1 MTTEIGSEVRRI
13 GRDPDAFASF
23 CAAHLQAVQRFVAR
37 RVSDPH
43 LAADLTADVFIAA
56 INSADRYRPERGAPE
71 PWLMGVAR
79 NVVNAEFRRATR
91 NRAVTRRISVTE
103 LLDTESLA
111 DIEHRIDAERAARE
125 VYQAVSRLPRRDRA
139 LVELVAVDGVAINE
153 AARRLGIS
161 EGAARVRWH
170 RSRTRIKSQITTPIA
185 L

>member
-1 MTTEIGSEVRRI
+1 MTTETENEVRQI

-23 CAAHLQAVQRFVAR
+23 YVAHLHAVQRFIAR

-43 LAADLTADVFIAA
+43 LAADLSADVFIAA
-56 INSADRYRPERGAPE
+56 IDSADRYRPERGAPE
-71 PWLMGVAR
+71 AWLMGVAR
-79 NVVNAEFRRATR
+79 NVVNAEFRRATK
-91 NRAVTRRISVTE
+91 NRAVTRLLSARA
-103 LLDTESLA
+103 LLDSDSLA

-139 LVELVAVDGVAINE
+139 LVELVAVDGLAVNE

-161 EGAARVRWH
+161 EGAARTRWH
-170 RSRTRIKSQITTPIA
+170 RSRTRIRSQIATPIA

>member
-1 MTTEIGSEVRRI
+1 MTREIGIEVRQI
-13 GRDPDAFASF
+13 GRDPDAFAAF
-23 CAAHLQAVQRFVAR
+23 YRAHLQAVQGFVAR

-56 INSADRYRPERGAPE
+56 IESADRYRPERGVPE
-71 PWLMGVAR
+71 AWLMGVAR
-79 NVVNAEFRRATR
+79 NVVNAEFRRASKH
-91 NRAVTRRISVTE
+91 RAVTRRICARE
-103 LLDTESLA
+103 LLDSDALA

-125 VYQAVSRLPRRDRA
+125 VYQAVSRLPRHDRA
-139 LVELVAVDGVAINE
+139 LVELVAVDGLAVNE

-170 RSRTRIKSQITTPIA
+170 RSRTRIKSQITTPVA